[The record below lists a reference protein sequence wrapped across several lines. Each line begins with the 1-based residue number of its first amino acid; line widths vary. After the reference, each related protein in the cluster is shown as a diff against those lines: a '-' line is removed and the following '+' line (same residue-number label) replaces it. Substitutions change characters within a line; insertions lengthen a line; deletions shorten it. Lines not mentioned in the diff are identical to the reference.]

1 MVLALLID
9 LDDRNS
15 FLTLFALTL
24 PFLPPPDL
32 FFCNTTYLLFALN
45 PPMAPLSMNDDD
57 GELLHLILGRIS
69 LSLKFFLFIL
79 KQLQTYKK
87 SQI

>member
-1 MVLALLID
+1 
-9 LDDRNS
+9 
-15 FLTLFALTL
+15 
-24 PFLPPPDL
+24 
-32 FFCNTTYLLFALN
+32 
-45 PPMAPLSMNDDD
+45 MAPLSMNDDD